1 MPSCTSWSPILSRHL
16 LCLLILFR
24 CFLYD
29 AVSYFHYLHFPRQKK
44 GDTKRKGRG
53 GMGISGCGMGVD
65 WEACTTQAGELS
77 EVGGPGEDPC
87 IFSIHLI
94 EQEVHAK
101 YGAAGTF

>member
-1 MPSCTSWSPILSRHL
+1 
-16 LCLLILFR
+16 
-24 CFLYD
+24 
-29 AVSYFHYLHFPRQKK
+29 
-44 GDTKRKGRG
+44 
-53 GMGISGCGMGVD
+53 MGISGCGMGVD